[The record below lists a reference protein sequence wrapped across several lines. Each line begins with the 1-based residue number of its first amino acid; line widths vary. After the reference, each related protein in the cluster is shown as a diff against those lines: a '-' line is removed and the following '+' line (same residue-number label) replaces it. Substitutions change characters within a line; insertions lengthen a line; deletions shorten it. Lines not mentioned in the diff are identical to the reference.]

1 MDRLAPQIRDT
12 ERKGPSEDK
21 NSVRARRTVTPRS
34 FVHLLQYLTL
44 HQIPCSNASP
54 FLVPFFCSLVAN
66 RQSNTDNKTDTR
78 CALATPHRYIQHRSR
93 APATPCDFRSSLD
106 LQRLPHVRIAT
117 PDNTTREK
125 PGIGHAANPGFYPC
139 RNRGGPHPGCEPG
152 FRNPGI
158 YQGRPI
164 SRAFLGF

>member
-1 MDRLAPQIRDT
+1 MRRTRQHRHSQMDRLALQIRDT

-54 FLVPFFCSLVAN
+54 FLVPLFCSLVAN
-66 RQSNTDNKTDTR
+66 RQSSTDNKTDTR

-106 LQRLPHVRIAT
+106 LRRLLHVPIGPSARIT
-117 PDNTTREK
+117 
-125 PGIGHAANPGFYPC
+125 HS
-139 RNRGGPHPGCEPG
+139 
-152 FRNPGI
+152 
-158 YQGRPI
+158 RPLRQLRYSLEFPVDAI
-164 SRAFLGF
+164 F